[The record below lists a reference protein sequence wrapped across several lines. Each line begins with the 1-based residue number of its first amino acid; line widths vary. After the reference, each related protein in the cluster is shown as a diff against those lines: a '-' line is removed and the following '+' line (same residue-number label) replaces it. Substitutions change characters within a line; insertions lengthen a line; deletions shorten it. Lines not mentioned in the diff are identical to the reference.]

1 MYLSKFDDQSYEEI
15 SVNVTGKMIVQKNI
29 SKIPLKLPYICGTIK
44 EQVKNIYNTKE
55 ILVGSVNCIF
65 TDNQNI
71 SAQSLLTAYEKMPL
85 TDEEQAK
92 ANKSN
97 VYNDKYIGNFLSLI
111 ETTYFRQLDIENKVL
126 AGANRIYAERYLSY
140 GVFSYEPCVTVSAF
154 SKDIETKGSFSVDIL
169 GNYASTVS
177 YRNNADDEYAYRFA
191 SGYVSSYLESLV
203 LDELVGIGS
212 LSTAK
217 IFSFASSQGIE
228 IKYISAANKDEIDS
242 LDIYESDK
250 LEVLSAVN
258 NGQTVIVPEKNITF
272 GNWTGTGY
280 IIIDDSE
287 NSFAFKLTNGLNGA
301 VNTDYVTADMIGANL
316 CEILEFFFA
325 FQALSAGVAMLA
337 TGNIVGSVVMFVL
350 TASLAISA
358 VTYWNDSLKL
368 YNKAM
373 NGDALA
379 AAELAARTKSRCIE
393 DFIFVA
399 LGELAEP
406 IAKVFMKIPFVQR
419 LIGSISG
426 AVWELNNKVI
436 ASSELYQRY
445 LLKQYAKE
453 EVAKVCGYEVSKK
466 ISPELLDSIFKSGQA
481 SDIVAILS
489 KYDDEAIVAI
499 NKILDKDAVAALIR
513 DYGDDGVKVAVKGG
527 DYLVKAINNLDDDV
541 AELFVKTASKQSN
554 EFFEV
559 LKNSDEYLDDTIKYV
574 AKGEENSSF
583 VLQYSKSGLA
593 IKGDNIVIA
602 SNGKGLPIAEFKRYR
617 ESSIHNPS
625 SDTMTLGRFDG
636 GGENSYITKAG
647 NTTYFSLGDDWGML
661 QDTYDLSDTDLFD
674 LFNKPALDDAV
685 SAGKTIRFSHD
696 PRNFTGTSLYNE
708 WEYLKNKYGYIDLL
722 PVGDFWYG
730 IR

>member
-1 MYLSKFDDQSYEEI
+1 MYLSKFDDQSSEEI

-191 SGYVSSYLESLV
+191 SRYVSSYLESLV